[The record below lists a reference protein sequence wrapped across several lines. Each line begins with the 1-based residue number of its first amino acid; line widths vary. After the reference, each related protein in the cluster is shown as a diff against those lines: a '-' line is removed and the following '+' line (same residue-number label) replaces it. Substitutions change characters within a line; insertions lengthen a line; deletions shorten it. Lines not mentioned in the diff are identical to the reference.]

1 MKRAVLSLLLFC
13 CVILMSAS
21 GFWMVRYFLTS
32 KAQQDAFSQLGA
44 EVTQGQEKNPNLGQ
58 ISQFVSGLLPMP
70 WALPTALPTAEP
82 EQNAEPEH
90 PSHDVK
96 ALREK
101 NPDCI
106 GWVTVPGTVIDYPL
120 MHSPQ
125 DPEKYLHTAFDGTA
139 SDYGVPF
146 LDSRCS
152 LTSGNLILYGHN
164 RFDGSMFTP
173 IVNFPDKSVLDEH
186 RTVYVELE
194 NEVREY
200 ELFAS
205 FKITADSELY
215 TPFGGGGFLDAVREA
230 CPYDCGDIPADSQFV
245 TLSTC
250 DVSRENGRI
259 IAVGVLKNTISKEVN
274 EAAKK
279 E

>member
-1 MKRAVLSLLLFC
+1 MKKALLSLLLFG

-44 EVTQGQEKNPNLGQ
+44 EVTQGQEKKPNLGQ
-58 ISQFVSGLLPMP
+58 ISQFVSGLLP
-70 WALPTALPTAEP
+70 LPAVEP
-82 EQNAEPEH
+82 EQ

-96 ALREK
+96 KLCEK

-120 MHSPQ
+120 MHTPN
-125 DPEKYLHTAFDGTA
+125 DPEKYLHTDFQGEY

-152 LTSGNLILYGHN
+152 FDSGNLILYGHN

-173 IVNFPDKSVLDEH
+173 IVYFPDRSVLDEH

-205 FKITADSELY
+205 FKITADSQLY

-230 CPYDCGDIPADSQFV
+230 CPYDCGDIPADSQFL

-274 EAAKK
+274 ETAKK

>member
-1 MKRAVLSLLLFC
+1 MKRAILSLLLFG

-21 GFWMVRYFLTS
+21 GFWMVRYFMDS
-32 KAQQDAFSQLGA
+32 KTQQDAFSKLEK
-44 EVTQGQEKNPNLGQ
+44 EVTQEQEERPEMGQ
-58 ISQFVSGLLPMP
+58 ISQFVSGF
-70 WALPTALPTAEP
+70 LPTAEP
-82 EQNAEPEH
+82 EKNTEMEQ
-90 PSHDVK
+90 PSHDVEK
-96 ALREK
+96 LREQ

-120 MHSPQ
+120 MHTPN

-152 LTSGNLILYGHN
+152 LDSGNLILYGHN

-173 IVNFPDKSVLDEH
+173 IIYFTDYEKLLESK
-186 RTVYVELE
+186 TVFLETE

-200 ELFAS
+200 ELFAAL
-205 FKITADSELY
+205 KVTADSELY
-215 TPFGGGGFLDAVREA
+215 TPFSGGGFLDAVCSE
-230 CPYDCGDIPADSQFV
+230 CPYDCGDVPADSQFL

-259 IAVGVLKNTISKEVN
+259 IAIGRLIEKEVKSN
-274 EAAKK
+274 ASQTQE
-279 E
+279 

>member
-1 MKRAVLSLLLFC
+1 MKKALLSLLLFG
-13 CVILMSAS
+13 CVILMFAS

-32 KAQQDAFSQLGA
+32 KAQQDAFSELSV
-44 EVTQGQEKNPNLGQ
+44 ETTQQTEKNPNLGQ
-58 ISQFVSGLLPMP
+58 ISQFVSGLLP
-70 WALPTALPTAEP
+70 LPAVEP
-82 EQNAEPEH
+82 EQNTEPEQ
-90 PSHDVK
+90 PSHDVAK
-96 ALREK
+96 LKEK

-120 MHSPQ
+120 MHTPN
-125 DPEKYLHTAFDGTA
+125 DPEKYLHTDFQGEY

-152 LTSGNLILYGHN
+152 FDSGNLILYGHN

-173 IVNFPDKSVLDEH
+173 IVYFPDRSVLDEH
-186 RTVYVELE
+186 RTVYVEME

-230 CPYDCGDIPADSQFV
+230 CPYDCGEIPADSQFV

-274 EAAKK
+274 ETAKK

>member
-1 MKRAVLSLLLFC
+1 MKKTLLSLLLFG

-32 KAQQDAFSQLGA
+32 KAQQDAFSELSG
-44 EVTQGQEKNPNLGQ
+44 ETTQQTEENPNLGQ
-58 ISQFVSGLLPMP
+58 ISQFVSGLLP
-70 WALPTALPTAEP
+70 LPAVEP
-82 EQNAEPEH
+82 EQNTGPEH

-146 LDSRCS
+146 LDSRCDLS
-152 LTSGNLILYGHN
+152 SGNLILYGHN

-173 IVNFPDKSVLDEH
+173 IIYFTDHEKLLESK
-186 RTVYVELE
+186 TVFLEME

-205 FKITADSELY
+205 LKITADSELY
-215 TPFGGGGFLDAVREA
+215 TSFGGGGFLDAVREA
-230 CPYDCGDIPADSQFV
+230 CPYDCGEIPADSQFV

-259 IAVGVLKNTISKEVN
+259 IAVGILKNTISKEVN
-274 EAAKK
+274 ETAKK

>member
-1 MKRAVLSLLLFC
+1 MKKALLSLLLFG

-44 EVTQGQEKNPNLGQ
+44 EVTQGQEKKPNLGQ
-58 ISQFVSGLLPMP
+58 ISQFVSGLLP
-70 WALPTALPTAEP
+70 LPAVEP
-82 EQNAEPEH
+82 EQNTEPEQ

-96 ALREK
+96 KLCEK

-120 MHSPQ
+120 MHTPN
-125 DPEKYLHTAFDGTA
+125 DPEKYLHTDFQGEY

-152 LTSGNLILYGHN
+152 FDSGNLILYGHN

-173 IVNFPDKSVLDEH
+173 IVYFPDRSVLDEH
-186 RTVYVELE
+186 RTVYVEME

-205 FKITADSELY
+205 FKITADPELY

-230 CPYDCGDIPADSQFV
+230 CPYDCGEIPADSQFV

-274 EAAKK
+274 ETAKK